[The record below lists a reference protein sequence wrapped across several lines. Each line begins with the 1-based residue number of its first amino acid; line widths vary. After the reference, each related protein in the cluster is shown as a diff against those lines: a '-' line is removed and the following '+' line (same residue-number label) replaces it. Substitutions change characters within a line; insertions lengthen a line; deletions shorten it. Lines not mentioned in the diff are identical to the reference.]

1 MHLADTWN
9 CHPIITDVESS
20 GSGLYFHERVN
31 SIGFLYARTV
41 MLSYNKLFVI
51 MGGRTFM
58 IILRDKQVEMIQSCR
73 AAMKRSKRILLQAP
87 TGFGKTVLAS
97 YMAGESSGKN
107 NSVWF
112 ICHRVELLQ
121 GASNTFRKFGIPH
134 AFIAAGYPMSLREL
148 VQVCSIDTLKNR
160 LNSLKAPKIA
170 IIDEAHHCGA
180 AGWALV
186 AKWLFDAG
194 SWVIGLSATPKR
206 HDGQGLAEHFDEMVL
221 GPTVGWLMDNGFL
234 AKYEA
239 FIPDVPDMT
248 GVKRHMGDFKRSEA
262 ADKMD
267 KPTLTGNIIKHW
279 QKNAD
284 GMLTVGFG
292 VNVAHS
298 QHLAGSFNAAGIP
311 AAHLDGGTDKN
322 ERKRIIQA
330 VARHE
335 ILVLFNCGLFGE
347 GFDISS
353 IAQTDVTMDCLIDA
367 SPTQSLPAVMQR
379 WGRVMRGKH
388 AVINDHAGNMMRH
401 GFPEDE
407 REWSLDGT
415 EKGKAAN
422 DNGPP
427 PPVICEGCYNAI
439 KRPLPPNCPHCD
451 KSLQAKQKE
460 IEVAE
465 GELQAAGEEA
475 KAAIRAKLKREEDQA
490 KDIGALTA
498 IYLRR
503 GEKNPQGRAVAE
515 FGSRRFKRGRS

>member
-1 MHLADTWN
+1 
-9 CHPIITDVESS
+9 
-20 GSGLYFHERVN
+20 
-31 SIGFLYARTV
+31 
-41 MLSYNKLFVI
+41 
-51 MGGRTFM
+51 M
-58 IILRDKQVEMIQSCR
+58 IVLRDKQIEMIDGTR
-73 AAMKRSKRILLQAP
+73 AAMRRSKRILLQAP

-97 YMAGESSGKN
+97 FMAGESSGKG

-160 LNSLKAPKIA
+160 LKNLTAPKIA

-180 AGWALV
+180 AGWAQV
-186 AKWLFDAG
+186 AKWLYDSG

-221 GPTVGWLMDNGFL
+221 GPTVAWLMDNGFL

-239 FIPDVPDMT
+239 FIPDVPDMS
-248 GVKRHMGDFKRSEA
+248 GVKRHMGDFKKSEA

-279 QKNAD
+279 KRNAD
-284 GMLTVGFG
+284 GLLTVGFG

-298 QHLAGSFNAAGIP
+298 QHLAGSFQAAGIP
-311 AAHLDGGTDKN
+311 AAHLDGGTDKG
-322 ERKRIIQA
+322 ERTRIIQA
-330 VARHE
+330 VARRE

-347 GFDISS
+347 GFDISA
-353 IAQTDVTMDCLIDA
+353 IAQTDVTMDCLVDA

-379 WGRVMRGKH
+379 WGRVMRGKF
-388 AVINDHAGNMMRH
+388 AIINDHAGNMMRH

-407 REWSLDGT
+407 RDWSLDGT

-427 PPVICEGCYNAI
+427 PPVICEGCFNAI
-439 KRPLPPNCPHCD
+439 KRPLPPACPHCG
-451 KSLQAKQKE
+451 KSLQAKAKE

-465 GELQAAGEEA
+465 GELRAVDAAAKQAVRDKIKRDLA
-475 KAAIRAKLKREEDQA
+475 KAKSVGEMAAVYARM
-490 KDIGALTA
+490 
-498 IYLRR
+498 
-503 GEKNPQGRAVAE
+503 GEKNPMGRAVVE
-515 FGSRRFKRGRS
+515 FGNRRFARR